1 MLYRPPGVKRTFSR
15 NRPYFFKPESES
27 GPEVHTTVIDAL
39 NAIEESVKF
48 LDCRSTLG
56 DPDAGRRAYE
66 SGHIT
71 GALFLS
77 LDDDLAATPGEGG
90 RHPLPDPAALI
101 NRLRTLGINNADQ
114 VVVYDDA
121 GGAYAARAWW
131 CLRWLGH
138 EAVAVLNGGLKAWP
152 APLTTEIIRPPAGDF
167 SQRPSLTRSI
177 DVATLSANLSAYQLI
192 DARAQTRFDG
202 DEEPI
207 DPVAGHIP
215 GARCRPFQD
224 NLKENGTFRKGTEL
238 AKRFPTGENVVCY
251 CGSGV
256 TAAHNILAMRVAGL
270 PEPLL
275 YPGSWSEWI
284 QSDERPVATA
294 ENPAGNDA
302 G

>member
-1 MLYRPPGVKRTFSR
+1 M
-15 NRPYFFKPESES
+15 
-27 GPEVHTTVIDAL
+27 HTTIIDAL
-39 NAIEESVKF
+39 TAIEQSVKF

-66 SGHIT
+66 SGHIA

-77 LDDDLAATPGEGG
+77 LDDDLAASPGDGG
-90 RHPLPDPAALI
+90 RHPLPDPQDLVQ
-101 NRLRTLGINNADQ
+101 RLRALGINDADQ

-138 EAVAVLNGGLKAWP
+138 EAVAVLDGGLKVWP
-152 APLTTEIIRPPAGDF
+152 APLTTEVIRPPAGDF
-167 SQRPSLTRSI
+167 SQRPALTRSV
-177 DVATLSANLSAYQLI
+177 DVASLAGDLGAYQLI
-192 DARAQTRFDG
+192 DARAQARFDG
-202 DEEPI
+202 LEEPI

-215 GARCRPFQD
+215 GAICRPFQD
-224 NLKENGTFRKGTEL
+224 NLAPDGSFL
-238 AKRFPTGENVVCY
+238 AGDALRQRFPEGDNVVCY

-256 TAAHNILAMRVAGL
+256 TAAHNILAMRLAGL

-284 QSDERPVATA
+284 RDEERPLA
-294 ENPAGNDA
+294 PAPGA
-302 G
+302 